1 MASSRRMTSGRDL
14 GRNPR
19 TGVPILSMLKTGLAV
34 LNMILLGHGT
44 MAHSRSGFVGRRPR
58 PENVARLR
66 RSASAIWDSV
76 QDGSRKPKPRAL
88 VEVSP
93 AISQRIVSQRP
104 KVADFGAVEP
114 PLKSG
119 GPPPLPDPFGLRRH
133 RRRRLVLAQSGVA
146 GSF

>member
-19 TGVPILSMLKTGLAV
+19 TGVPILWMLRTGLAV
-34 LNMILLGHGT
+34 LNMILLAHGT
-44 MAHSRSGFVGRRPR
+44 MAHSLSGFVGRRPR

-76 QDGSRKPKPRAL
+76 QDGSRKPKRRAL

-93 AISQRIVSQRP
+93 AISQRIVSERP
-104 KVADFGAVEP
+104 KVFDFRGCRARSKLSE
-114 PLKSG
+114 
-119 GPPPLPDPFGLRRH
+119 PPPLPDPFGIRRH
-133 RRRRLVLAQSGVA
+133 RRRRLALRSER
-146 GSF
+146 